1 MSNFSS
7 AFAEFAGLN
16 CVFCKLRAL
25 HTVLFAMGSV
35 VDAPLGFDTWS
46 RVSIADLAWVGTCA
60 WGAAVRAVEA
70 CGQKILAGE
79 RECSIDALPLPDCA
93 RCGRRALWV
102 VWFGRANDDEVTVK
116 HTVLCGGRVV
126 KSWELTLTID
136 EFKKAVNAVL
146 GVSEDNKKEGEQ
158 KKQEGKG
165 QVTAAPQPQALHV
178 PVQKSLVPASDVVR
192 EYLGVDYVPPAVN
205 ALFRYVGVED
215 ETSPLS
221 LVLGFTN
228 SLADFAIAFIGSPGS
243 GKTTL
248 AYWLAYTALLRLLV
262 KANEVLRLGIDPLSI
277 DLHAV
282 LRALHPTS
290 LEDLVSLMNYGEQC
304 SRLPLLLLDD
314 AIPTW
319 WALNTSRLGRQFYSK
334 FMSFYRNW
342 AGMVFITLQ
351 YKHTLRVL
359 PMPRYYLRLNA
370 VRGVVE
376 VTWYRTLVREIETA
390 GGTATRSSG
399 YSVHKVLIPY
409 NPRGTFKLPQD
420 FEEDTYAAKA
430 NFRRVYRAR
439 ELDAILGNTVA
450 SCSEPKL
457 SREPV
462 RTVITIYNE
471 LMRKIR
477 K

>member
-1 MSNFSS
+1 MRF
-7 AFAEFAGLN
+7 
-16 CVFCKLRAL
+16 LRASWV
-25 HTVLFAMGSV
+25 HTVLFVMSSV
-35 VDAPLGFDTWS
+35 VDAPLGFGAWGK
-46 RVSIADLAWVGTCA
+46 VGVADPGWVDTCA
-60 WGAAVRAVEA
+60 WGAAMRAVEA
-70 CGQKILAGE
+70 CGRKILGGE
-79 RECSIDALPLPDCA
+79 RECSVDAMPLPDCV
-93 RCGRRALWV
+93 RCGKRASWV
-102 VWFGRANDDEVTVK
+102 VWFGRANDGEVTVK
-116 HTVLCGGRVV
+116 HTVLCGERVV
-126 KSWELTLTID
+126 RSWELTLTLD
-136 EFKKAVNAVL
+136 EFRKAVNAVL
-146 GVSEDNKKEGEQ
+146 GVSEDNKEEEEEK
-158 KKQEGKG
+158 KKQETKE
-165 QVTAAPQPQALHV
+165 QVPAAPQPQALRV

-205 ALFRYVGVED
+205 ALFKYVGVED

-248 AYWLAYTALLRLLV
+248 AYWLAYTALLKLLV
-262 KANEVLRLGIDPLSI
+262 KANEVFKLGIDPLSI

-342 AGMVFITLQ
+342 AGAVFITLQ

-370 VRGVVE
+370 VKGVVE
-376 VTWYRTLVREIETA
+376 VTWYRKLVKEIETA
-390 GGTATRSSG
+390 GGTATRDSG
-399 YSVHKVLIPY
+399 YSVHRAFIPY
-409 NPRGTFKLPQD
+409 NPRGSFKLPQD
-420 FEEDTYAAKA
+420 FEQDTYTAKA

-450 SCSEPKL
+450 NCSEPRL
-457 SREPV
+457 NREPV
-462 RTVITIYNE
+462 RTVITIYND
-471 LMRKIR
+471 LMKKIR

>member
-1 MSNFSS
+1 MD
-7 AFAEFAGLN
+7 
-16 CVFCKLRAL
+16 CVFCWLRAI
-25 HTVLFAMGSV
+25 HTVLFAMSV
-35 VDAPLGFDTWS
+35 VDAPLGFDAWS
-46 RVSIADLAWVGTCA
+46 RVGIADPGWVGTCA

-70 CGQKILAGE
+70 CGQRILAGE

-93 RCGRRALWV
+93 RCGKRASWV
-102 VWFGRANDDEVTVK
+102 VWFGRASDGKVTVK
-116 HTVLCGGRVV
+116 HTVLCGERIV
-126 KSWELTLTID
+126 KSWELTLTLD
-136 EFKKAVNAVL
+136 EFRKAVNAVL
-146 GVSEDNKKEGEQ
+146 GVNEDSKDGGKAKE
-158 KKQEGKG
+158 
-165 QVTAAPQPQALHV
+165 QVLVAPQPQELRV
-178 PVQKSLVPASDVVR
+178 SVQKSLVPASDVVR

-205 ALFRYVGVED
+205 VLFKYVGVED

-221 LVLGFTN
+221 LVLGFVN

-262 KANEVLRLGIDPLSI
+262 KANEVLKLSIDPLSI

-370 VRGVVE
+370 VRSIIE

-399 YSVHKVLIPY
+399 RSVHRALIPY

-420 FEEDTYAAKA
+420 FEQDTIMAKA

-450 SCSEPKL
+450 SCSEPRL

-477 K
+477 KLS

>member
-1 MSNFSS
+1 M
-7 AFAEFAGLN
+7 N
-16 CVFCKLRAL
+16 CVFCRLRAI
-25 HTVLFAMGSV
+25 HTVLFAMSV
-35 VDAPLGFDTWS
+35 ADAPLGFDTWS
-46 RVSIADLAWVGTCA
+46 KVSIADPAWVGTCA

-70 CGQKILAGE
+70 CGQKILSGE
-79 RECSIDALPLPDCA
+79 RECAVDALPLPDCA
-93 RCGRRALWV
+93 RCGRRASWV
-102 VWFGRANDDEVTVK
+102 VWFGIANDGKVTVK
-116 HTVLCGGRVV
+116 HTVLCGGKIV
-126 KSWELTLTID
+126 KSWELTLTLE
-136 EFKKAVNAVL
+136 EFRKAVNTVL
-146 GVSEDNKKEGEQ
+146 GVSEED
-158 KKQEGKG
+158 KKQEGRE
-165 QVTAAPQPQALHV
+165 QVPAAQLQALRV
-178 PVQKSLVPASDVVR
+178 PVEKSLVPASDVVR

-205 ALFRYVGVED
+205 ALFKYVGVED

-221 LVLGFTN
+221 LVLGFVN
-228 SLADFAIAFIGSPGS
+228 SLADFAIAFIGTPGS

-248 AYWLAYTALLRLLV
+248 AYWLAYTALLKLLV

-277 DLHAV
+277 DLHTV

-342 AGMVFITLQ
+342 AGAVFITLQ

-370 VRGVVE
+370 VKGVVE
-376 VTWYRTLVREIETA
+376 VTWYRKLVREIETA
-390 GGTATRSSG
+390 GGTATRDSG
-399 YSVHKVLIPY
+399 YSVHRALIPY
-409 NPRGTFKLPQD
+409 NPRGSFKLPRD
-420 FEEDTYAAKA
+420 FEQDTYTAKA

-450 SCSEPKL
+450 SCSEPRL
-457 SREPV
+457 NREPV
-462 RTVITIYNE
+462 RTVITIYND